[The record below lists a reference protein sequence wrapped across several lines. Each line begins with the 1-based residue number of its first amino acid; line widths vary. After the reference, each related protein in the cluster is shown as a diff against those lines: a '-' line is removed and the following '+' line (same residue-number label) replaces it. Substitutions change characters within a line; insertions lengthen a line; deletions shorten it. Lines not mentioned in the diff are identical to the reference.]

1 MGILSLEG
9 EYISIQGLDNIV
21 KFTRFH
27 SVNVQQFLDGLELAE
42 DLKSHTG
49 MTLYTKDTEVSHDRI
64 SKLVRLRESNPDVD
78 FDFIIKRS
86 ETLFEKFRQEI
97 KERVLNQL
105 KRRQT
110 TKVFKDLMVVVTS
123 KIESILDQMLA
134 DENLTLSLY
143 QIRFICETAESPRAN
158 FFADHSINVALFS
171 LAIATSNKMEEF
183 IGKDNAKLTEIV
195 KMALFHNYGALLR
208 IDEILELSGDKRVQ
222 KYRETNLK
230 GLDKLAPLKLS
241 YDSMMGIRGLHDY
254 HAGRRDFI
262 GKLGGPE
269 LFANILV
276 VVDLF
281 LQNESGLFAEPT
293 VARTVVDNMNVKA
306 MGKELNDVV
315 IQALTLGLN
324 LNDIFDFYAE
334 LDRLIN
340 KCPYESA
347 VPYPLTGFKSSTIFV
362 CKKRVTKCSY
372 LELSVKAVNLII
384 KLGELEAGEYNRCK
398 LLTPEL
404 MSFYDEHYEEIKESA
419 SESSKPESAEPL
431 AAANKPSPSPEPP
444 AKTEAA
450 KPSPAEKPAQTDKP
464 PQAEEPEKS

>member
-9 EYISIQGLDNIV
+9 EYITIQGLDNIV
-21 KFTRFH
+21 KFTRFD
-27 SVNVQQFLDGLELAE
+27 SADVQQFMDGLELAE

-64 SKLVRLRESNPDVD
+64 AKLVRLRESNPDVD

-86 ETLFEKFRQEI
+86 ETLFEKFRKEI
-97 KERVLNQL
+97 KDRVLAQL

-110 TKVFKDLMVVVTS
+110 TKVFKDLMVVVVG
-123 KIESILDQMLA
+123 KIESIMDQILA
-134 DENLTLSLY
+134 DENVTLSLY
-143 QIRFICETAESPRAN
+143 QIRFICETAQSPRAN
-158 FFADHSINVALFS
+158 FFADHSINMALFC

-195 KMALFHNYGALLR
+195 KIALFHNYGALLR
-208 IDEILELSGDKRVQ
+208 IDEILELSGDKRIQ

-254 HAGRRDFI
+254 HTGRRDFI
-262 GKLGGPE
+262 GKLEGPE

-276 VVDLF
+276 VADIF
-281 LQNESGLFAEPT
+281 LQNESGLFTEPT
-293 VARTVVDNMNVKA
+293 GARTVVDNMNVKA
-306 MGKELNDVV
+306 MAKELNDVV

-324 LNDIFDFYAE
+324 LTDIFDFYAE

-362 CKKRVTKCSY
+362 CKKKVTKCSY
-372 LELSVKAVNLII
+372 LELSVKAVNLIT
-384 KLGELEAGEYNRCK
+384 KLGELQAGEYNRCK

-404 MSFYDEHYEEIKESA
+404 MSFYDEHYDEIKESA
-419 SESSKPESAEPL
+419 SEKSKSESAGPL
-431 AAANKPSPSPEPP
+431 AAPKKPVPSPQ
-444 AKTEAA
+444 
-450 KPSPAEKPAQTDKP
+450 PSPAGKPAQTDKP
-464 PQAEEPEKS
+464 PQAGKPEKS